1 VCDHHPSINS
11 HFQLWRSWLQ
21 LCSADKSMLSQPCAL
36 QRHSSSSN
44 CKVDHKHRQCSLVHR
59 SSSNPTSLQASQLG
73 LSSASTT
80 VPDAKLCYKQQQA
93 PSSRRFHNL
102 IAAAAAA
109 TGTPSNN
116 SSTSPASP
124 PTAAAA
130 ADETSASEAAAVEEG
145 LDAPAYLLS
154 DEPGPAFRATLVML
168 EWQRLC
174 EHLARHS
181 STTLGRRL
189 CLKLSVPLQE
199 ATSIRLQQEVR

>member
-1 VCDHHPSINS
+1 V
-11 HFQLWRSWLQ
+11 QLSVQ
-21 LCSADKSMLSQPCAL
+21 TKSNMLMQPYAL

-44 CKVDHKHRQCSLVHR
+44 CKAGHKHRQNLVHR
-59 SSSNPTSLQASQLG
+59 NSSNPTSLQASQLG
-73 LSSASTT
+73 LSTASAAK
-80 VPDAKLCYKQQQA
+80 PDLKLCFQQQQA
-93 PSSRRFHNL
+93 PSSRRFDKL

-109 TGTPSNN
+109 TGSPSDN
-116 SSTSPASP
+116 SSSTPASP

-130 ADETSASEAAAVEEG
+130 ADETSAKEAAAAQEG
-145 LDAPAYLLS
+145 LNVPAYLLS

-189 CLKLSVPLQE
+189 CMRLSVPLQE